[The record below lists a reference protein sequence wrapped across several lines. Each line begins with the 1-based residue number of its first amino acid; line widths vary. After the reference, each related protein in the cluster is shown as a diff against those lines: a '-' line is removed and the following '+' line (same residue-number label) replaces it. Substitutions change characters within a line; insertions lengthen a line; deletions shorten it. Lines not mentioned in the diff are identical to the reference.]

1 MAYEKAPNT
10 IEVLSRLDITN
21 NSGVNYIKKTE
32 QDSKDTLERWKN
44 EAKKTMKYKSNML
57 INQVLF
63 IVLT

>member
-44 EAKKTMKYKSNML
+44 EAKK
-57 INQVLF
+57 Q
-63 IVLT
+63 